1 MYRNEDEM
9 NIKCLWQKRE
19 DQTARLLRIYGE
31 TGEAVVPEQIDGA
44 AVTEIADYCFSQS
57 LHLPAEED
65 YLITC
70 IPADEGQCE
79 LHEQAGRYI
88 TSVELPVTVKKL
100 GRYAFYNCSR
110 LKKLIIGD
118 GITEV
123 GSDCFMNCIRLS
135 ELQLEA
141 DYKKPGALR
150 QILAQITSDIEVFFC
165 RQGQTQAVIFYPEYT
180 ESYDEIAPAHIF
192 GRKITGEGFRARQ
205 SFADEVVMLSSYDGI
220 FAQAC
225 IEESERTLCRMA
237 YDRLRYPVD
246 LEMDQ
251 REAYEH
257 YLGEHAGVLFLEGMN
272 KQDLTVVS
280 FLSEHGYV
288 DPAMY
293 EQGITLAA
301 SAGWVHGS
309 SYLIEQKRVRMSGG
323 IASMYSFDE
332 F

>member
-1 MYRNEDEM
+1 M

-31 TGEAVVPEQIDGA
+31 TGEAVVPDQIDGA

-65 YLITC
+65 YRITC
-70 IPADEGQCE
+70 IPADEGQSE
-79 LHEQAGRYI
+79 LHEQAGRYV
-88 TSVELPVTVKKL
+88 TSVKLPGTVKKL

-110 LKKLIIGD
+110 LQRLAMGD

-141 DYKKPGALR
+141 DYTKPGALR
-150 QILAQITSDIEVFFC
+150 QILAQITSDIEVSFI
-165 RQGQTQAVIFYPEYT
+165 RSGQTQAVIFYPEYT

-205 SFADEVVMLSSYDGI
+205 CFVDERVILPSYDGV

-246 LEMDQ
+246 LETDKW
-251 REAYEH
+251 EAYDQ
-257 YLGEHAGVLFLEGMN
+257 YLKDHAEVFFMEGVK
-272 KQDLTVVS
+272 KQDLAVVS
-280 FLSEHGYV
+280 FLSESGYV
-288 DPAMY
+288 DPALY

-309 SYLIEQKRVRMSGG
+309 SYLIEQKRTRTSGG

>member
-1 MYRNEDEM
+1 M

-19 DQTARLLRIYGE
+19 DQTASLLRIYGE
-31 TGEAVVPEQIDGA
+31 TGEAVVPEQIAGVP
-44 AVTEIADYCFSQS
+44 VTEIADYCFSQA

-65 YLITC
+65 YLTTC

-88 TSVELPVTVKKL
+88 TSVKLPGTIKKL

-110 LKKLIIGD
+110 LQKLTMGE

-135 ELQLEA
+135 ELQLDA
-141 DYKKPGALR
+141 DYTRPGALR
-150 QILAQITSDIEVFFC
+150 QILAQITSDLEVSFI
-165 RQGQTQAVIFYPEYT
+165 RQGQIQAVIFYPEYT

-205 SFADEVVMLSSYDGI
+205 CFMDERVILSSYDGI

-225 IEESERTLCRMA
+225 IEEAERKLCRMA

-246 LEMDQ
+246 LERDKW
-251 REAYEH
+251 EAYDH
-257 YLGEHAGVLFLEGMN
+257 YLKDHAEVFFMEGVN
-272 KQDLTVVS
+272 KQDLNVVS

-288 DPAMY
+288 DSVMY

-309 SYLIEQKRVRMSGG
+309 SYLIEQKRVHTSDG

>member
-1 MYRNEDEM
+1 M

-65 YLITC
+65 YRITC
-70 IPADEGQCE
+70 IPADEGQSE
-79 LHEQAGRYI
+79 LHEQAGRYV
-88 TSVELPVTVKKL
+88 TSVKLPGTIKKL

-135 ELQLEA
+135 ELQLDA

-150 QILAQITSDIEVFFC
+150 QILAQITSDIEVSFC

-237 YDRLRYPVD
+237 YDRLRYPVE
-246 LEMDQ
+246 LETDKW
-251 REAYEH
+251 EAYDH
-257 YLGEHAGVLFLEGMN
+257 YLKEHAGVLFMEGVK
-272 KQDLTVVS
+272 KQDLDVVS

-288 DPAMY
+288 DSAMY

-309 SYLIEQKRVRMSGG
+309 SYLIEQKRARTSGG
-323 IASMYSFDE
+323 FASMYSFDD